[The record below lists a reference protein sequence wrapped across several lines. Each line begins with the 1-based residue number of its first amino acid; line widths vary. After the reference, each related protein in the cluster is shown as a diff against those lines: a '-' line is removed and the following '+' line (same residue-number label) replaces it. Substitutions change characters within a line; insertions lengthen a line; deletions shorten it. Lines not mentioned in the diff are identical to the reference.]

1 MLKKILFATAF
12 IFPLLAH
19 GKEIAPCQAQTPIQ
33 SWCMI
38 AIDQLRPTQTAVGM
52 LRVEDTVQKLRGKD
66 TAALQKYAK
75 KKSIVAVIGP
85 DSQFYLADRHHL
97 ARSLLELRLK
107 EVPIKV
113 IGKID
118 NPATFWHDMRQ
129 NNWAYPVDQ
138 YGHNIDPNTLPTTIA
153 ELKNDPYRS
162 LSAYAQE
169 TGAYTKGQDAY
180 FVEFA
185 WSTYFG
191 NAMQWRPID
200 RKNLA
205 EAIHQAKKLACQPAA
220 AALPGFKS
228 NCH

>member
-1 MLKKILFATAF
+1 MLKIILIAVTLV
-12 IFPLLAH
+12 FPLFAH
-19 GKEIAPCQAQTPIQ
+19 GKQIAPCQTDTMIQ

-75 KKSIVAVIGP
+75 KKTIVAVIGP
-85 DSQFYLADRHHL
+85 DGQFYLADRHHL
-97 ARSLLELRLK
+97 SRSLFELGLK

-113 IGKID
+113 IGKLN
-118 NPATFWHDMRQ
+118 NPATFWQDMRQ

-138 YGHNIDPNTLPTTIA
+138 YGNNIDPNTLPTTLA

-169 TGAYTKGQDAY
+169 AGAYTKGKDAY
-180 FVEFA
+180 FIEFA
-185 WSTYFG
+185 WSKYFG
-191 NAMQWRPID
+191 NAMQWRPIE

-205 EAIHQAKKLACQPAA
+205 NAIIQAKKLACQPAA
-220 AALPGFKS
+220 APLPGFKS